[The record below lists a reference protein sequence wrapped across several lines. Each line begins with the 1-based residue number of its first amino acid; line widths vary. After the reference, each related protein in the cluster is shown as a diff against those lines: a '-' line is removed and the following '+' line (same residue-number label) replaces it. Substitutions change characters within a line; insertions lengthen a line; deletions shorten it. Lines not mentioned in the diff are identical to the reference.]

1 MLAICLTAVSPWPR
15 KATHGCFYVF
25 ARYRTKS
32 DRHVLRRMILKTKKK
47 SYRSTDYQ
55 VPTYRV
61 TKWNTCFSEKSKVI
75 TILTYIHMISYEY
88 EYFGSSRTPVTK
100 SSMHKRP
107 HRILVLLHTRSKHP
121 TLLAK
126 MSFDEILD
134 LTAVV
139 FLFHNCYR
147 ETIHVCSYTR
157 ERIMSPVS
165 LYSSILWVSH
175 TVNNGMRAADGSGD
189 TLGVQKKAPSR
200 SMRYLVKIPQ
210 INFMLSQKIRHHLLV
225 RIHIE
230 KTTRRGK
237 KAPHAPMDLWL
248 TCQRLA
254 WSF

>member
-1 MLAICLTAVSPWPR
+1 
-15 KATHGCFYVF
+15 
-25 ARYRTKS
+25 
-32 DRHVLRRMILKTKKK
+32 
-47 SYRSTDYQ
+47 
-55 VPTYRV
+55 
-61 TKWNTCFSEKSKVI
+61 
-75 TILTYIHMISYEY
+75 MISYEY

-165 LYSSILWVSH
+165 LYYSSILWVSH